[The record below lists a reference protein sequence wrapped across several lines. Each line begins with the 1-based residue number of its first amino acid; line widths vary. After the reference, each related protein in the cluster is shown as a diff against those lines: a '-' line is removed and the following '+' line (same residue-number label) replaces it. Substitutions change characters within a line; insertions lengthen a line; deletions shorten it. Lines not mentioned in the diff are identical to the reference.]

1 MAFIADDSKTY
12 KKTISSDNAHLWKK
26 AMIKHFADLDKLKI
40 WDLVNLPPNRKAIN
54 GRWTY
59 VIKPKKEGE
68 LQGKKKARWI
78 AKEFQQIYGL
88 DYMKTY
94 AHTAK
99 PILFQLLFAYSAF
112 ND

>member
-1 MAFIADDSKTY
+1 
-12 KKTISSDNAHLWKK
+12 
-26 AMIKHFADLDKLKI
+26 MIKHLADLGKLKT
-40 WDLVNLPPNRKAIN
+40 WNLVNLPPNRKAIN

-59 VIKPKKEGE
+59 VTKSKKKDESP
-68 LQGKKKARWI
+68 QKKKAKWV

-99 PILFQLLFAYSAF
+99 SILFQLLFAYSAF